1 MVSIE
6 ENIES
11 LSRTL
16 LGEAKADA
24 AQAFVDAKAKA
35 DAIMQRAQEQA
46 ATQRAEVLA
55 RAQAEADRLH
65 SQAIATTQ
73 MKARTMELEHREKL
87 LDHVFTESRKQL
99 AGVQRW
105 TNYAEIAVS
114 LLKEALV
121 QLRSNKALVKA
132 DAETQ
137 KYYTAAVMNQISQ
150 ELGMEIT
157 FGQPLS
163 QGIGVI
169 VETIDG
175 HLQYDNTLDTR
186 LTRLQNS
193 LRSPV
198 YQLLNGDTHR
208 IHNGESQ

>member
-11 LSRTL
+11 LSRAL
-16 LGEAKADA
+16 LGDAKSDA

-35 DAIMQRAQEQA
+35 DALLQRAQEQA
-46 ATQRAEVLA
+46 AAQRVEIIA
-55 RAQAEADRLH
+55 RAQSEADRLH

-73 MKARTMELEHREKL
+73 MKARTMELDHREKL
-87 LDHVFTESRKQL
+87 LEHVFTESRKQL
-99 AGVQRW
+99 AGVQHW
-105 TNYAEIAVS
+105 TEYAQIAAR
-114 LLKEALV
+114 LLKEALI
-121 QLRSNKALVKA
+121 QLKSNKAVVRA

-137 KYYTAAVMNQISQ
+137 KYLTPAVMSKISQ

-157 FGQPLS
+157 FGEPLS
-163 QGIGVI
+163 QGTGVI

-175 HLQYDNTLDTR
+175 HLQYDNTLETR
-186 LTRLQNS
+186 LNRLQNS

-198 YQLLNGDTHR
+198 YQLMNGETHR
-208 IHNGESQ
+208 IQNGESL